1 MLLFSEL
8 HNAPVD
14 RLRDAPAVSAD
25 LISEVIGKR
34 FPVRIERLIEAGA
47 WTDAALA
54 LLETLPQ
61 WRLRRLAFDD
71 GEWHCALSR
80 QRELP
85 GWLDDAIETH
95 NADMALAILSAFAE
109 ARREPAPSAG
119 ASVPAVPR
127 APIPLYEP
135 VCCENFA

>member
-1 MLLFSEL
+1 MLLFPEL
-8 HNAPVD
+8 HDALAD
-14 RLRDAPAVSAD
+14 RLRDAPAVTAD
-25 LISEVIGKR
+25 LMWQVIGKPSR
-34 FPVRIERLIEAGA
+34 RLPIRIERLIEAGA

-61 WRLRRLAFDD
+61 WQLRRLAFDD
-71 GEWHCALSR
+71 GEWHCALAR

-85 GWLDDAIETH
+85 DWLDDAIEAH
-95 NADMALAILSAFAE
+95 HADMALAILRAFAE
-109 ARREPAPSAG
+109 ARREPAPP

-127 APIPLYEP
+127 PALYER

>member
-1 MLLFSEL
+1 MLPFPEL
-8 HNAPVD
+8 HDASVD
-14 RLRDAPAVSAD
+14 RLRDAAA
-25 LISEVIGKR
+25 LAAGLLSEVIGKPSR
-34 FPVRIERLIEAGA
+34 FPIRIARLIEAGA

-71 GEWHCALSR
+71 GEWHCALAR
-80 QRELP
+80 QRKLP
-85 GWLDDAIETH
+85 DWLDDAIEAH
-95 NADMALAILSAFAE
+95 HADMALAILSAFTE
-109 ARREPAPSAG
+109 ARREPALP

-127 APIPLYEP
+127 PLLYEP